1 MKATEHFTRT
11 IEAYLNNRAETDN
24 LFAVS
29 FNNPDKNMAD
39 CITFILNSVKASGCV
54 GFEDSE
60 IFSMA
65 VHYWDENDINIG
77 NPISCNV
84 VINHVPELTD
94 EEKQIARQ
102 NAIKRLEDEA
112 YTKMKSVKKRPTIN
126 QDAPIQTSLFDL

>member
-1 MKATEHFTRT
+1 MKATEHFKRT

-29 FNNPDKNMAD
+29 FNNTDKNMTD
-39 CITFILNSVKASGCV
+39 CITYIL
-54 GFEDSE
+54 
-60 IFSMA
+60 SMA
-65 VHYWDENDINIG
+65 VHYWDATDLNIG
-77 NPISCNV
+77 SPLSCNV
-84 VINHVPELTD
+84 DINHVPELTD